1 MNVIEWREDS
11 ERMPTHKVRFLDQT
25 RLPLEEVY
33 IETSD
38 IAILADAI
46 ITLKLRGAPLIG
58 ISAAYGVLLG
68 IQEYKHSSIDQ
79 FSHVFT
85 HSVDLLA
92 KTRPTAKNLFWA
104 LERMQKIVR
113 LNSNEKSEALFDKL
127 EAEAVSIHKD
137 DGAMCEA
144 MGKFGAALIPDGAK
158 ILTHCNTG
166 ALATGGIGTALGV
179 ITTAHRMG
187 RKISVYVDETRPLLQ
202 GARLTMWE
210 LHKAGVPATLITD
223 NAAAWTILSK
233 KIDLIIVGADRI
245 VANGDTANK
254 IGTYNLAVLA
264 QEHGIPFYVVAPTTT
279 MDASLKTGEEITIEE
294 RNAEEVTFGFERRTA
309 PDHAKVFSP
318 AFDVTPHRYITAII
332 TEKGIHRTPFEIAIR
347 EAVPS

>member
-1 MNVIEWREDS
+1 MNVIEWCEDS

-38 IAILADAI
+38 IAIIADAI

-68 IQEYKHSSIDQ
+68 IQGYKRSPIDQ
-79 FSHVFT
+79 FSHAFN

-92 KTRPTAKNLFWA
+92 KTRPTAKNLFGA

-113 LNSNEKSEALFDKL
+113 LYSNEKPEALFDKL
-127 EAEAVSIHKD
+127 KAEAVFIHKD

-279 MDASLKTGEEITIEE
+279 MDVSLKTGEEITIEE
-294 RNAEEVTFGFERRTA
+294 RNAEEVTFGFERRTS
-309 PDHAKVFSP
+309 PDYAKVFSP

-347 EAVPS
+347 EAVAS